1 MGLAH
6 QDGCE
11 VTLSYR
17 KPGLMRIKQRNAQRI
32 EKFIQEGRVKFL
44 GETTVTSIEEGRV
57 ALQGPTGPV
66 ILPNDEVFILAGGV
80 APFGFL
86 RDLGVQFGGDQMDPR
101 AEAEQDSRPA

>member
-1 MGLAH
+1 MPAKLVVIGGGDSAVEAVMGLAA

-17 KPGLMRIKQRNAQRI
+17 KPELLRIKQRNAQRI

-44 GETTVTSIEEGRV
+44 GETAVTSIEMNRV

-66 ILPNDEVFILAGGV
+66 IFTLDWRKLP
-80 APFGFL
+80 
-86 RDLGVQFGGDQMDPR
+86 Q
-101 AEAEQDSRPA
+101 